1 MNEYIYLDC
10 RFNEKSSRPYT
21 YKTTDKTIRPGDMVT
36 VETKDG
42 HKVVDVVAIRE
53 DFDEN
58 TLSFP
63 IKEIV
68 GKVQP
73 PAGTTIKTETEVED
87 DLEDEGELP

>member
-1 MNEYIYLDC
+1 MRI
-10 RFNEKSSRPYT
+10 FEKEEKP
-21 YKTTDKTIRPGDMVT
+21 T
-36 VETKDG
+36 VEVCRVSYNGDDIEAQFKEGYQT
-42 HKVVDVVAIRE
+42 KVVDVVAIRE
-53 DFDEN
+53 DFDES